1 MTYEEFRD
9 RAFAYAMEQG
19 CTAAETTYGEGEQ
32 FTAQILEQE
41 VDSYSSSR
49 FCGVSLRVQKGGKNG
64 YARTEVLED
73 PETLV
78 RHAMDN
84 AAVVECPDEIPMQ
97 GPQEYPAITLPDNPI
112 MRMDERE
119 KIELALR
126 MERKIKELDPRVQ
139 RVESDIVCTVSET
152 VKLDNTRGLH
162 AEKTE
167 QVSYS
172 YIAPIL
178 KEGEEVRDGGAFR
191 TGAEMLDPDGCAAEA
206 VREAAQMFGARP
218 VPAGEYPVVMRYDA
232 AADLLDAFSPLFSAD
247 MAQKGLSLLAGRE
260 GETIAAPCVTIIDD
274 PLYPRSPR
282 AFDAEGTPSV
292 TKTVVENGRL
302 RTLLHNLKTAKKAGC
317 ASTSNA
323 ANTRGDVCPSN
334 FYIAA
339 GERDFDALVQTMG
352 DGLVITEI
360 SGLHAGVNTVSGD
373 FSLLAKGLRIENGQ
387 VVHPVE
393 QITVA
398 GSFLPLLCDIVEVG
412 SDLKFGIPGDGSVGS
427 PSLRIRKLAVA
438 GK

>member
-1 MTYEEFRD
+1 MTYEAFRD
-9 RAFAYAMEQG
+9 QAFAYALKQG

-32 FTAQILEQE
+32 FTARILEQE

-49 FCGVSLRVQKGGKNG
+49 FCGVSLRVQKDGKNG

-78 RHAMDN
+78 RRAMDN
-84 AAVVECPDEIPMQ
+84 AAVVECEDEIPMQ
-97 GPQEYPAITLPDNPI
+97 GPQTYPAITLPDNPL
-112 MRMDERE
+112 MDMDEQE
-119 KIELALR
+119 KIELALK
-126 MERKIKELDPRVQ
+126 MERRMKELDPRVQ
-139 RVESDIVCTVSET
+139 RAESDIVCTACET
-152 VKLDNTRGLH
+152 VKLDNTLGLH

-167 QVSYS
+167 RISYS

-178 KEGEEVRDGGAFR
+178 QQGEEIRDGGAFR
-191 TGAEMLDPDGCAAEA
+191 TGAEMLDTDGCAAEA

-218 VPAGEYPVVMRYDA
+218 VPAGDYPVVLRYDA

-247 MAQKGLSLLAGRE
+247 MAQKGLSLLTGKE

-302 RTLLHNLKTAKKAGC
+302 KTLLHNLKTAKKAGC
-317 ASTSNA
+317 VSTSNA

-339 GERDFDALVQTMG
+339 GERDFDSLVQAMG
-352 DGLVITEI
+352 DGLVITEV

-373 FSLLAKGLRIENGQ
+373 FSLLAKGLRIEDGR
-387 VVHPVE
+387 VIHPVE

-398 GSFLPLLCDIVEVG
+398 GSILPLLCDVVEVG
-412 SDLKFGIPGDGSVGS
+412 CDLRFGIPGDGSVGA
-427 PSLRIRKLAVA
+427 PSLRVRKLAVA